1 VLIRPTRIT
10 GATMTRISNSIAL
23 VFIEERFMD
32 TKIFDYVLKELNT
45 IKFTGIVQAEHCEN
59 FIIPDNRSYTGESNG
74 R

>member
-1 VLIRPTRIT
+1 
-10 GATMTRISNSIAL
+10 MTRISNSIAL

-45 IKFTGIVQAEHCEN
+45 IKFTGIVQAKYYEN